1 MAQSIVLKPF
11 ILSWEGG
18 FVNDPGDLGGATNK
32 GVTLETFKEYRKKA
46 GLPEPTVRDL
56 KALTDAE
63 WDNVY
68 KRMFWDRWHA
78 DDIKDQSVANMLV
91 DWLWA
96 SGNYGIRIPQSV
108 LRVDVDGIVGP
119 KTLAALNQQSPA
131 LFFQRL
137 RQERKNY
144 IERICKSRPAN
155 KKYKN
160 GWLRRVDS
168 VRYGS
173 LTLNGGKKVEF

>member
-18 FVNDPGDLGGATNK
+18 FVNDPDDLGGATNK
-32 GVTLETFKEYRKKA
+32 GVTLTTFTAWRKKM
-46 GLPEPTVRDL
+46 GLATPTVADL
-56 KALTDAE
+56 KNISDAE
-63 WDNVY
+63 WDNVF
-68 KRMFWDRWHA
+68 KAMFWDKWHG

-119 KTLAALNQQSPA
+119 KTIAALNQQPPS

-137 RQERKNY
+137 KQERKDY
-144 IERICKSRPAN
+144 IERICKSRTAN
-155 KKYKN
+155 KKYKK
-160 GWLRRVDS
+160 GWFRRIDGI
-168 VRYGS
+168 RYGS